1 MLLRHIPRLRDRSAR
16 DPNAHFIARSGYR
29 NQRHILD
36 RTSPAVRHRNAVGHV
51 PAQGR
56 GVDADP
62 VEAAVIYPISDVI
75 EERQSLRDRAIHEAV
90 CDLYI

>member
-1 MLLRHIPRLRDRSAR
+1 MLLRHIPRLRDAATRH
-16 DPNAHFIARSGYR
+16 PHAHLVARSGDR
-29 NQRHILD
+29 DERHILD
-36 RTSPAVRHRNAVGHV
+36 RTSTAERHRNAVGHV
-51 PAQGR
+51 AAKRR